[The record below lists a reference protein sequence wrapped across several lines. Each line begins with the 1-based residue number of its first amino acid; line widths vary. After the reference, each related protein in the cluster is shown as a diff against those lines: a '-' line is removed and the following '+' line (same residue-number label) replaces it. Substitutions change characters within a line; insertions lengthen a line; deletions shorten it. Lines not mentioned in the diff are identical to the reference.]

1 LVTPKEIK
9 MQKRTSR
16 SSGIRLAE
24 LVAALSIATDLGM
37 GQPMEYVL
45 RSCVLSVRLGEA
57 LGLSISELRE
67 VYYLALLRYLGCNA
81 GTHEQ
86 AALVGDELAMRTA
99 TVPVYGGEPSQFMDA
114 MVSHLRTLHMDLA
127 SPDVDRVIAQVL
139 LTLQNVMQELAAG
152 HCEVGQRLASRFG
165 FGESLQQALGQAY
178 ERWDGQGVPGGMKGE
193 AIAACARIVSLAHD
207 AVLFH
212 RMGGVEMAA
221 AVVKERAGTAHDPRI
236 VERFCQAAPHLLA
249 GLEAGSSWEAV
260 LALEPGEQTVLS
272 EEQFDN
278 ACRAIADFT
287 DLKSPYLLGHSS
299 GVAELAAEA
308 ARRCGL
314 PEDDIVAVWRAGMLH
329 DVGRTGVS
337 SGIWGKPGP
346 LSNSEWERVRLH
358 SYYSERV
365 LARPSALA
373 QLGAVAAS
381 HHERL
386 DGSGYHRGA
395 SASPL
400 TPSAKILAAA
410 DAYHA
415 MTEPRPHRPALAP
428 EAAAEEV
435 RSEVRA
441 GRLDTEAANAVLAA
455 AGHRTR
461 TTRRALVAGLSE
473 REVEVL
479 RLLARGHSKKQI
491 AELLFISEKTVGHH
505 TQHIYTKIGV
515 STRAGATLFALQHD
529 LLAIMG

>member
-1 LVTPKEIK
+1 
-9 MQKRTSR
+9 MQEHPSRT
-16 SSGIRLAE
+16 SGIRLAE

-45 RSCVLSVRLGEA
+45 RSCVLSVRLGET
-57 LGLSISELRE
+57 LGLSASELRE

-81 GTHEQ
+81 GTHEE
-86 AALVGDELAMRTA
+86 AALVGDELALRTA
-99 TVPVYGGEPSQFMDA
+99 RLPVYGGEPSQIMDA
-114 MVSHLRTLHMDLA
+114 MVGHLRTTYSALSA
-127 SPDVDRVIAQVL
+127 PEFDRVIAQVL
-139 LTLQNVMQELAAG
+139 LSLQELMQELAVG

-165 FGESLQQALGQAY
+165 FGEPMQQTVGQAY
-178 ERWDGQGVPGGMKGE
+178 ERWDGQGVPAGLKGE
-193 AIAACARIVSLAHD
+193 EIPLSVRIVSLAHD

-212 RMGGVEMAA
+212 RTGGIEMAV
-221 AVVKERAGTAHDPRI
+221 AVVKERAGGAHDPKI
-236 VERFCQAAPHLLA
+236 VERFCQLAPHLLE

-260 LALEPGEQTVLS
+260 LALEPGEHTLLS

-299 GVAELAAEA
+299 GVAELAAAA

-314 PEDDIVAVWRAGMLH
+314 PEEDVVAVWRAGMLH

-337 SGIWGKPGP
+337 AGIWGKPGP
-346 LSNSEWERVRLH
+346 LSDSEWERVRLH

-365 LARPSALA
+365 LARPHALA
-373 QLGAVAAS
+373 QLGVLAAS

-400 TPSAKILAAA
+400 TPAAKILAAA

-428 EAAAEEV
+428 EVAAEAL

-441 GRLDTEAANAVLAA
+441 GRFDGEAANAVLAA
-455 AGHRTR
+455 AGHRIR

-479 RLLARGHSKKQI
+479 RLLARGRSQKQV
-491 AELLFISEKTVGHH
+491 AELLFISEKTVSHH

-529 LLAIMG
+529 LLAVKG

>member
-1 LVTPKEIK
+1 
-9 MQKRTSR
+9 MQKRVSRTSD
-16 SSGIRLAE
+16 IRLAE
-24 LVAALSIATDLGM
+24 LVGALSIATDLGM

-57 LGLSISELRE
+57 IGLSESELRE
-67 VYYLALLRYLGCNA
+67 VYYLALLRFLGCNA

-86 AALVGDELAMRTA
+86 AALVGDEVAMRTA
-99 TVPVYGGEPSQFMDA
+99 MVPVYGGDPPQIMDA
-114 MVSHLRTLHMDLA
+114 LVNHLRAIHGGLSAPEL
-127 SPDVDRVIAQVL
+127 DRVIPQL
-139 LTLQNVMQELAAG
+139 LLSFQSTMQESAAG

-165 FGESLQQALGQAY
+165 FGEPIQQALGQAY
-178 ERWDGQGVPGGMKGE
+178 ERWDGQGVPAGLKGE
-193 AIAACARIVSLAHD
+193 EIPLSVRVVSLAHD

-212 RMGGVEMAA
+212 RTGGLEMAVT
-221 AVVKERAGTAHDPRI
+221 VVKERSGGAHDPKI
-236 VERFCQAAPHLLA
+236 VERFCQLAPRLLH
-249 GLEAGSSWEAV
+249 GLESESSWEAV
-260 LALEPGEQTVLS
+260 LALEPGEQSVLS
-272 EEQFDN
+272 DEQFDN

-314 PEDDIVAVWRAGMLH
+314 PEEDIVAVWRAGMLH

-346 LSNSEWERVRLH
+346 LSDSEWERVRLH
-358 SYYSERV
+358 SYYTERV

-373 QLGAVAAS
+373 QLGALAAS

-386 DGSGYHRGA
+386 DGFGYHRGA
-395 SASPL
+395 SASPP
-400 TPSAKILAAA
+400 TPAAKLLAAA

-415 MTEPRPHRPALAP
+415 MTESRPHRPALAP
-428 EAAAEEV
+428 EAAAEAL

-441 GRLDTEAANAVLAA
+441 GRLDGEAANAVLAA
-455 AGHRTR
+455 AGHRIR
-461 TTRRALVAGLSE
+461 TTRRAMVAGLSE

-479 RLLARGHSKKQI
+479 RLLARGHSKKDI
-491 AELLFISEKTVGHH
+491 AGLLFISEKTVSHH
-505 TQHIYTKIGV
+505 TQHIYSKIGV

-529 LLAIMG
+529 LLAVAG

>member
-1 LVTPKEIK
+1 
-9 MQKRTSR
+9 MQKRSTLN
-16 SSGIRLAE
+16 SGIRLAE
-24 LVAALSIATDLGM
+24 LVGALSIATDLGM

-45 RSCVLSVRLGEA
+45 RSCVLSVRLGET
-57 LGLSISELRE
+57 LGLSESELRE
-67 VYYLALLRYLGCNA
+67 VYYLALLRFLGCNA

-86 AALVGDELAMRTA
+86 AALVGDEVAMRTA
-99 TVPVYGGEPSQFMDA
+99 MVPIYGGDPPQIMDA
-114 MVSHLRTLHMDLA
+114 LVSHLRAMHMGLSA
-127 SPDVDRVIAQVL
+127 PELDRVIPQFL
-139 LTLQNVMQELAAG
+139 MTFQSTMQESAAG

-165 FGESLQQALGQAY
+165 FGEPIQQALGQAY
-178 ERWDGQGVPGGMKGE
+178 ERWDGQGVPAGLKGE
-193 AIAACARIVSLAHD
+193 EIPLSVRIVSLAYD

-212 RMGGVEMAA
+212 RTSGVEMAV
-221 AVVKERAGTAHDPRI
+221 AVVNERAGKAHDPKI
-236 VERFCQAAPHLLA
+236 VERFGPLGQRLLE

-260 LALEPGEQTVLS
+260 LALEPGEQTILS

-299 GVAELAAEA
+299 GVAELACAA

-314 PEDDIVAVWRAGMLH
+314 PEEDIVAVWRAGMLH

-346 LSNSEWERVRLH
+346 LSESEWERVRLH
-358 SYYSERV
+358 SYYTERV
-365 LARPSALA
+365 LARSSALA
-373 QLGAVAAS
+373 RLGALAAS

-386 DGSGYHRGA
+386 DGFGYHRGA

-400 TPSAKILAAA
+400 NPTAKILAAA
-410 DAYHA
+410 DSYHA
-415 MTEPRPHRPALAP
+415 MTESRPHRPALTP
-428 EAAAEEV
+428 EAAAEAL

-441 GRLDTEAANAVLAA
+441 GRLDGEAVNAVLAA

-461 TTRRALVAGLSE
+461 TTRRALVAGLSA

-479 RLLARGHSKKQI
+479 RLLVRGRTKKDI
-491 AELLFISEKTVGHH
+491 AGLLFISENTVSRH
-505 TQHIYTKIGV
+505 TEHIYSKIGV
-515 STRAGATLFALQHD
+515 STRAAATLFALQHD
-529 LLAIMG
+529 LLAVTG

>member
-1 LVTPKEIK
+1 
-9 MQKRTSR
+9 MQKRPSRTSE
-16 SSGIRLAE
+16 IRLAE

-45 RSCVLSVRLGEA
+45 RSCVLAVRLGET
-57 LGLSISELRE
+57 LGLSVSELRE

-99 TVPVYGGEPSQFMDA
+99 TLPVYAGQPSQIMDA
-114 MVSHLRTLHMDLA
+114 LVSHLRKMHLGLS
-127 SPDVDRVIAQVL
+127 SPDFDRVIAQL
-139 LTLQNVMQELAAG
+139 MLTFPQVMQESAAG
-152 HCEVGQRLASRFG
+152 HCEVAQRLTSRFG
-165 FGESLQQALGQAY
+165 FGESMQQALGQAY

-193 AIAACARIVSLAHD
+193 AIAASVHIVSLAHD

-212 RMGGVEMAA
+212 RMGGAQMAV
-221 AVVKERAGTAHDPRI
+221 AVAKERAGGAHEPRI
-236 VERFCQAAPHLLA
+236 VERFCQQAAHLLA

-260 LALEPGEQTVLS
+260 LALEPGEQTSLS

-314 PEDDIVAVWRAGMLH
+314 PEADIVAIWRAGMLH

-337 SGIWGKPGP
+337 SGIWGKPGA
-346 LSNSEWERVRLH
+346 LSDGEWERVRLH
-358 SYYSERV
+358 SYYTERV

-373 QLGAVAAS
+373 QLGTLAAS

-395 SASPL
+395 SSSLL
-400 TPSAKILAAA
+400 TPAARILAAA

-415 MTEPRPHRPALAP
+415 MTEPRPHRPALSP
-428 EAAAEEV
+428 EAAAEEL

-441 GRLDTEAANAVLAA
+441 GHFDSEAANAVLSA
-455 AGHRTR
+455 AGHRAR

-479 RLLARGHSKKQI
+479 RLLARGHSKKHI
-491 AELLFISEKTVGHH
+491 AGLLFISEKTVSHH
-505 TQHIYTKIGV
+505 TQHIYTKIDV
-515 STRAGATLFALQHD
+515 STRAGATLFAMQHN
-529 LLAIMG
+529 LLATMG

>member
-1 LVTPKEIK
+1 
-9 MQKRTSR
+9 MQKRTTR
-16 SSGIRLAE
+16 TSGIRLTE

-45 RSCVLSVRLGEA
+45 RSRVLSVRLGEA
-57 LGLSISELRE
+57 LGLSANELRE

-86 AALVGDELAMRTA
+86 AALVGDEVAMRTA
-99 TVPVYGGEPSQFMDA
+99 TLPAYGGDPSQIMDA
-114 MVSHLRTLHMDLA
+114 MVGHLRTTYSALSA
-127 SPDVDRVIAQVL
+127 PDADRVIAQVL
-139 LTLQNVMQELAAG
+139 VTFQSVMQESAAG

-165 FGESLQQALGQAY
+165 FDESMQQALGQAY

-193 AIAACARIVSLAHD
+193 AIPVSVRIVSLAHD
-207 AVLFH
+207 AMLFH
-212 RMGGVEMAA
+212 RTGGLEMAV
-221 AVVKERAGTAHDPRI
+221 AVVKERAGRAHDPKM
-236 VERFCQAAPHLLA
+236 VERFCQVAPHLLE
-249 GLEAGSSWEAV
+249 GLEGGSSWESV

-272 EEQFDN
+272 DEQFDN

-287 DLKSPYLLGHSS
+287 DVKSPYLLGHSS

-314 PEDDIVAVWRAGMLH
+314 PEEDIVAVWRAGMLH

-346 LSNSEWERVRLH
+346 LSDSEWERVRLH
-358 SYYSERV
+358 SYYTERV
-365 LARPSALA
+365 MARPSALA
-373 QLGAVAAS
+373 QLGALAAS

-386 DGSGYHRGA
+386 DGLGYHRGA

-400 TPSAKILAAA
+400 TPTAKILAAA

-415 MTEPRPHRPALAP
+415 MTESRPHRPALAP
-428 EAAAEEV
+428 EAAAEAL

-441 GRLDTEAANAVLAA
+441 GRLDGEAANAVLAA
-455 AGHRTR
+455 AGHRIR
-461 TTRRALVAGLSE
+461 TTRRAIVAGLSA

-479 RLLARGHSKKQI
+479 RLLARGHSQKQV
-491 AELLFISEKTVGHH
+491 AELLFISEKTVSHH

-529 LLAIMG
+529 LLAVKG

>member
-1 LVTPKEIK
+1 
-9 MQKRTSR
+9 MQERPSRT
-16 SSGIRLAE
+16 SGIRLAE

-45 RSCVLSVRLGEA
+45 RSCVLSVRLGET
-57 LGLSISELRE
+57 LGLSASELRE

-81 GTHEQ
+81 GTHEE

-99 TVPVYGGEPSQFMDA
+99 RVPVYGGDPSQIMDA
-114 MVSHLRTLHMDLA
+114 MASHLRTMYMDLS

-139 LTLQNVMQELAAG
+139 LSFQSVMQELAAG

-165 FGESLQQALGQAY
+165 FGEPMQQALGQAY
-178 ERWDGQGVPGGMKGE
+178 ERWDGQGVPAGLKGE
-193 AIAACARIVSLAHD
+193 EIPLSARIVSLAHD

-212 RMGGVEMAA
+212 RTSGVEMSV
-221 AVVKERAGTAHDPRI
+221 AVVKERAGRAHDPKI
-236 VERFCQAAPHLLA
+236 VEHFCQLGQHLLE

-260 LALEPGEQTVLS
+260 LSLEPGEQTVLS

-299 GVAELAAEA
+299 GVAELAGEA

-314 PEDDIVAVWRAGMLH
+314 PEEDIVAVWRAGMLH

-337 SGIWGKPGP
+337 SSIWGKPGP
-346 LSNSEWERVRLH
+346 LSDSEWERVRLH
-358 SYYSERV
+358 SYYTERV

-373 QLGAVAAS
+373 QLGTLAAS

-386 DGSGYHRGA
+386 DGLGYHRGA
-395 SASPL
+395 SAPPL
-400 TPSAKILAAA
+400 TPAARILAAA

-415 MTEPRPHRPALAP
+415 MTESRPHRPALAP
-428 EAAAEEV
+428 EAAAEAL

-441 GRLDTEAANAVLAA
+441 GRLDSEAANAVLAA
-455 AGHRTR
+455 AGHRAR
-461 TTRRALVAGLSE
+461 TTRRALVAGLSK
-473 REVEVL
+473 REVQVL
-479 RLLARGHSKKQI
+479 RLLARGYSKKQI
-491 AELLFISEKTVGHH
+491 AELLFISEKTVSHH

-529 LLAIMG
+529 LLAASG

>member
-1 LVTPKEIK
+1 MRQRPS
-9 MQKRTSR
+9 RTA
-16 SSGIRLAE
+16 GIRLAE

-37 GQPMEYVL
+37 GQPMEYIL
-45 RSCVLSVRLGEA
+45 RSCVLSVRLGET
-57 LGLSISELRE
+57 LGLSESELRE
-67 VYYLALLRYLGCNA
+67 VYYLAMLRYLGCNA

-99 TVPVYGGEPSQFMDA
+99 TMPAYGGEPSQIMNA
-114 MVSHLRTLHMDLA
+114 LVNHLRTMHMGLS
-127 SPDVDRVIAQVL
+127 SPDVDRVIAQIL
-139 LTLQNVMQELAAG
+139 LSFQNVMLESAAG

-165 FGESLQQALGQAY
+165 FGESMHQAIGQAY
-178 ERWDGQGVPGGMKGE
+178 ERWDGQGVPGGVKGE
-193 AIAACARIVSLAHD
+193 AIAASARIVSLAHD

-212 RMGGVEMAA
+212 RMGGVEMAV
-221 AVVKERAGTAHDPRI
+221 AVVKERAGGAHEPKI
-236 VERFCQAAPHLLA
+236 VERFCQLAPHLLA

-260 LALEPGEQTVLS
+260 LSLEPGEQTFLS

-337 SGIWGKPGP
+337 AGIWGKPGA
-346 LSNSEWERVRLH
+346 LSGSEWERVRLH
-358 SYYSERV
+358 SYYTERV

-373 QLGAVAAS
+373 QLGALAAS

-386 DGSGYHRGA
+386 DGSGYHRGV
-395 SASPL
+395 SAPPL
-400 TPSAKILAAA
+400 PPTVKILAAA

-415 MTEPRPHRPALAP
+415 MTEPRPHRSALAP
-428 EAAAEEV
+428 EAAAEEL

-441 GRLDTEAANAVLAA
+441 GRFDSEAANAVLAA

-461 TTRRALVAGLSE
+461 STRRALVAGLSE

-479 RLLARGHSKKQI
+479 RLLARGQSKKQI
-491 AELLFISEKTVGHH
+491 AELLFITEKTVSHH

-529 LLAIMG
+529 LLVAMG